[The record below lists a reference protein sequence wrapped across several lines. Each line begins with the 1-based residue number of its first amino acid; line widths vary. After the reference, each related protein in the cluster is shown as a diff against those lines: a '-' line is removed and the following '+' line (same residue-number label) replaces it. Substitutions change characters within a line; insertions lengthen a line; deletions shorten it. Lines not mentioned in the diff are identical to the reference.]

1 MVVSVSATLT
11 FSHLKNNNHFAMD
24 KRTKATKIHKSD
36 KYLLHG
42 LFPWVKEFGHFL
54 LLIRN
59 DTTLWL
65 HHVNDT
71 VTAVRK
77 DKIDEQRRSR
87 LKLTRQLYLAVY
99 ETQQITTNYSTN
111 YLTTCH
117 HTKQLLLTRRTQIVW
132 NAPNKLS
139 NKTNIKNVIIT

>member
-1 MVVSVSATLT
+1 MVVSVSATLN
-11 FSHLKNNNHFAMD
+11 FSHPNNNNHFAMD

-36 KYLLHG
+36 KYSLHG
-42 LFPWVKEFGHFL
+42 LFHWVKEFGHFL
-54 LLIRN
+54 LLLI
-59 DTTLWL
+59 TTLWL

-71 VTAVRK
+71 FTAVRK
-77 DKIDEQRRSR
+77 DKIDEQRRLR
-87 LKLTRQLYLAVY
+87 LKLTIQLYLAVY

-111 YLTTCH
+111 HPTTCH
-117 HTKQLLLTRRTQIVW
+117 HTKRLLLTRRTQIVW

>member
-1 MVVSVSATLT
+1 MVVSVSATLN
-11 FSHLKNNNHFAMD
+11 FSHPNNNNHFAMD

-36 KYLLHG
+36 KYSLHG
-42 LFPWVKEFGHFL
+42 LFHWVKEFGHFL
-54 LLIRN
+54 LLLI
-59 DTTLWL
+59 TTLWL

-71 VTAVRK
+71 FTAVRK

-87 LKLTRQLYLAVY
+87 LKLTIQLYLAVY

-111 YLTTCH
+111 HLTTCH

-132 NAPNKLS
+132 NAPNNLS

>member
-11 FSHLKNNNHFAMD
+11 FSHLNNNNHFAMD

-54 LLIRN
+54 FLIRN
-59 DTTLWL
+59 DTF
-65 HHVNDT
+65 
-71 VTAVRK
+71 TAVRK
-77 DKIDEQRRSR
+77 DKIDEQRRLR
-87 LKLTRQLYLAVY
+87 LKLTIQLYLAVY

-111 YLTTCH
+111 HLTTCH

-132 NAPNKLS
+132 NAPNNLS
-139 NKTNIKNVIIT
+139 NKTNIKNMIFT

>member
-1 MVVSVSATLT
+1 MVVSVSATLN
-11 FSHLKNNNHFAMD
+11 FSHPNNNNHFAMD

-54 LLIRN
+54 LLLRN
-59 DTTLWL
+59 DTTSWL

-71 VTAVRK
+71 FTAVRK
-77 DKIDEQRRSR
+77 DKIDEQRRLR
-87 LKLTRQLYLAVY
+87 LKLTIQLYLAVY

-111 YLTTCH
+111 HPTTCH

-132 NAPNKLS
+132 NAPNNLS
-139 NKTNIKNVIIT
+139 NKTNIKNMIFT

>member
-1 MVVSVSATLT
+1 
-11 FSHLKNNNHFAMD
+11 MD

-54 LLIRN
+54 LLLRN
-59 DTTLWL
+59 DTTSWL

-71 VTAVRK
+71 FTAVRK
-77 DKIDEQRRSR
+77 DKIDEQRRLR
-87 LKLTRQLYLAVY
+87 LKLTIQLYLAVY

-111 YLTTCH
+111 HLTTCH
-117 HTKQLLLTRRTQIVW
+117 HTKQLLLTRRTQIV
-132 NAPNKLS
+132 
-139 NKTNIKNVIIT
+139 

>member
-11 FSHLKNNNHFAMD
+11 FSHLNNNNHFAMD

-54 LLIRN
+54 FLIRN
-59 DTTLWL
+59 DTF
-65 HHVNDT
+65 
-71 VTAVRK
+71 TAVHK
-77 DKIDEQRRSR
+77 DKIDEQRRLR
-87 LKLTRQLYLAVY
+87 LKLTIQLYLAVY

-111 YLTTCH
+111 HLTTCH

-132 NAPNKLS
+132 NAPNNLS
-139 NKTNIKNVIIT
+139 NKTNIKNVIFT

>member
-1 MVVSVSATLT
+1 MVVSVSATLN
-11 FSHLKNNNHFAMD
+11 FSHPNNNYHFAMD

-71 VTAVRK
+71 FTAVRK
-77 DKIDEQRRSR
+77 DKIDEQRRLR
-87 LKLTRQLYLAVY
+87 LKLTIQLYLAVY

-111 YLTTCH
+111 HLTTCH

-132 NAPNKLS
+132 NAPNNLS
-139 NKTNIKNVIIT
+139 NKTNIKNVIFT